1 MKITWESSS
10 PPLTTRAALSSSRD
24 VKDLAQPVLFKI
36 LQPFIVEMDDI
47 LKLPS
52 NEVTVLL
59 EAIMMQS
66 EQAKGFIISGFPRD
80 TNDIQ
85 NYLER
90 IGRMDGTIL
99 LNWHESAI
107 VCQIDYGAKQ
117 GHVVKSEAQAEL
129 QHFKKEGIPV
139 AEYFDFKQLLYVV
152 SGQSYLITFT
162 IILDR
167 GFSWR
172 I

>member
-24 VKDLAQPVLFKI
+24 VKDFAQPVLFKI
-36 LQPFIVEMDDI
+36 LQPFTVEMDDI

-152 SGQSYLITFT
+152 SYY
-162 IILDR
+162 
-167 GFSWR
+167 
-172 I
+172 

>member
-1 MKITWESSS
+1 MRRTF
-10 PPLTTRAALSSSRD
+10 T
-24 VKDLAQPVLFKI
+24 QPDICKI
-36 LQPFIVEMDDI
+36 LQPFILEMDDI

-85 NYLER
+85 HYLER

-107 VCQIDYGAKQ
+107 VCQIDYGAKL

-152 SGQSYLITFT
+152 SGQSYLLNTYT